1 MLNPRK
7 SRILKSIIDC
17 YLDNAVP
24 VGSRYLAKTVFEN
37 TVSPATIRNDMAD
50 MEDDGFLMQ
59 PHTSAG
65 RIPTDKGYRY
75 FVDYLMALKSLTK
88 NERAQVEYQ
97 LDQWSLRKSEGSR
110 LFMQFTSILAELSKY
125 PSYLITP
132 DSRETRFSNIQLVKI
147 DSRNILVV
155 LVGTENI
162 IEQKVIQLN
171 DDIDQDR
178 LYELSRLLNLHFSGT
193 TISKIREALINKNII
208 NTRDC
213 VMYREILNLIISKI
227 NTLLDIEGNSRI
239 ITHGMELAID
249 EPEFQSIKS
258 LQKLIHVFEKK
269 RLLHDILC
277 LTRTGGRLVVKIGR
291 ENQDETLSDM
301 SIITAPYF
309 INGNSAGAI
318 GIIGPK
324 RMDYAS
330 CVSKVNEI
338 STKISKLFNT
348 GEF

>member
-7 SRILKSIIDC
+7 SRILKSIINC
-17 YLDNAVP
+17 YLNNAVP
-24 VGSRYLAKTVFEN
+24 VGSRFLAKNIFEN
-37 TVSPATIRNDMAD
+37 TISPATIRNDMAD
-50 MEDDGFLMQ
+50 MEDEGFLMQ

-65 RIPTDKGYRY
+65 RIPTDSGYRY

-88 NERAQVEYQ
+88 QEKAHVNGQ
-97 LDQWSLRKSEGSR
+97 LEKSNLKRVQGSK
-110 LFMQFTSILAELSKY
+110 LFLQFTSILAELSKY

-132 DSRETRFSNIQLVKI
+132 DSRDTMFSNIQLVKI

-171 DDIDQDR
+171 DDINQDR
-178 LYELSRLLNLHFSGT
+178 LHELSKLLNLHFSGA
-193 TISKIREALINKNII
+193 TISKIREELINRSLV

-213 VMYREILNLIISKI
+213 VMYREVLNLIINKI
-227 NTLLDIEGNSRI
+227 NNLLDIEGNSSI

-258 LQKLIHVFEKK
+258 LQRLIHVFEKK

-277 LTRTGGRLVVKIGR
+277 LTRSGGQLVVKIGR
-291 ENQDETLSDM
+291 ENQDETLSEM
-301 SIITAPYF
+301 SIISAPYF
-309 INGNSAGAI
+309 INKVSAGAI

-338 STKISKLFNT
+338 SSKISKLFK
-348 GEF
+348 